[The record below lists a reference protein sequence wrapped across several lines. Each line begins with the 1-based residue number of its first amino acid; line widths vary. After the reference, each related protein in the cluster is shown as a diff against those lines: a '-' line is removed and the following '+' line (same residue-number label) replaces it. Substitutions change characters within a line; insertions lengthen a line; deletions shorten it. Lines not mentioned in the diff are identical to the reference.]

1 MKLSN
6 IKFKN
11 YKSFKENWVRVDNIS
26 NVNILIGRNNSGKS
40 SVLDVIEGL
49 TNANVFH
56 NNSLLNTSYEVKIE
70 HILTRQ
76 EVSDYLKSQNY
87 GNSAYYIQQLTG
99 LKKIYFIG
107 VENSSVITRPH
118 DFRHTYTEITNST
131 TSVSP
136 FSVNI
141 SSVAINPYQQY
152 KFLKLSADR
161 DITPEK
167 GSTPP
172 ILAQNGNGATSIIK
186 TFLLDGDYDENIIE
200 NNLLSALNT
209 ILASDSM
216 YEKIKIQKIQY
227 GTDEPNEEN
236 KKRWEIFLEEQGK
249 RYPLSKMGSGLKT
262 IILVLINL
270 LVLPE
275 MKEYKDSKI
284 IFAFEELENN
294 LHPALQRRLF
304 DYLYQYS
311 IEKDVPIF
319 LTTHSHVA
327 INLFSNHDEVQIFHV
342 KKENGIST
350 MDPVEDYFGKSSL
363 LEDLDVKA
371 SDILQSNGIIWVE
384 GPSDRVYVKNW
395 IDIYSDSKFKEGN
408 DYQFLYYGGRLLSHY
423 STDTEEDELINILTT
438 NRHAAI
444 IIDSD
449 KRSPQAR
456 INATKKRIEKE
467 FKEKSLFCWITQGKE
482 IENYLKAESISKAL
496 AKEVKQC
503 QQYELF
509 PVYIEPKYKN
519 FESRKVPFARS
530 MLNGITSKDD
540 IAGILDLERQ
550 IKKLVQ
556 CIEDWNKA

>member
-49 TNANVFH
+49 TNANVFYE
-56 NNSLLNTSYEVKIE
+56 NSLLGDAFSVEVM
-70 HILTRQ
+70 HTLTRQ
-76 EVSDYLKSQNY
+76 EISESLLSQKIA
-87 GNSAYYIQQLTG
+87 NSPFYIQKMEGIEKRYSIDTEECPSPSSRSKRRHKYIEIVDSSTPVTLF
-99 LKKIYFIG
+99 KINLSADSIF
-107 VENSSVITRPH
+107 
-118 DFRHTYTEITNST
+118 
-131 TSVSP
+131 
-136 FSVNI
+136 
-141 SSVAINPYQQY
+141 PYRNY

-167 GSTPP
+167 ESTPP
-172 ILAQNGNGATSIIK
+172 ILAENGEGATSIIK
-186 TFLLDGDYDENIIE
+186 TFLLRREYDEKIIE
-200 NNLLSALNT
+200 NNLLPALNR
-209 ILASDSM
+209 ILASDAFF
-216 YEKIKIQKIQY
+216 ERIKIQEIPYPQD
-227 GTDEPNEEN
+227 GSDSS
-236 KKRWEIFLEEQGK
+236 RWEIFLEEQNQ

-270 LVLPE
+270 LVIPE
-275 MKEYKDSKI
+275 MKEYKNSKI

-304 DYLYQYS
+304 DYLYRYS
-311 IEKDVPIF
+311 IERDTVIF

-327 INLFSNHDEVQIFHV
+327 INLFSNQDNVQIFHV

-350 MDPVEDYFGKSSL
+350 MEPIEDYIGKSLL

-371 SDILQSNGIIWVE
+371 SDLLQSNGIIWVE
-384 GPSDRVYVKNW
+384 GPSDRIYVKNW
-395 IDIYSDSKFKEGN
+395 IDICSDNKFKEGK

-423 STDTEEDELINILTT
+423 STNTEENELISILTT

-449 KRSPQAR
+449 KKSEHAEIR
-456 INATKKRIEKE
+456 ATKRRIKKE
-467 FKEKSLFCWITQGKE
+467 FKEKKLFCWITQGRE

-496 AKEVKQC
+496 GKKVKQC
-503 QQYELF
+503 QQYESF
-509 PVYIEPKYKN
+509 PTYIKSKYPN

-550 IKKLVQ
+550 IQKLVQ